1 MIPPRIPNRYDDDE
15 QRMKRLEAQDDDSP
29 RRWGVTFVLG
39 CLVLAAFALLAVAG
53 WSGAGVVLV
62 PLGLGMVLISGIM
75 LALAW
80 LAR

>member
-29 RRWGVTFVLG
+29 RRWGVIFVAG
-39 CLVLAAFALLAVAG
+39 CLVLAAFAVLAVVG

-75 LALAW
+75 LVLAW